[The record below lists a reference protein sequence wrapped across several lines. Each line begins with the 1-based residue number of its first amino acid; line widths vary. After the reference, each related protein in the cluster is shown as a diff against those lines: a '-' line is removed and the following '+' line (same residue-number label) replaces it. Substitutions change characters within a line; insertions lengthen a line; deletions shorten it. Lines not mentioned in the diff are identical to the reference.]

1 MKSVYYETKSNNLI
15 SGMFQKYSRN
25 TLKLFITGNGN
36 MRGFQ
41 SIAIYCSN
49 KCTRI
54 SGGMREYT

>member
-1 MKSVYYETKSNNLI
+1 
-15 SGMFQKYSRN
+15 MFQKYSRN

-41 SIAIYCSN
+41 SIAIYYSN

-54 SGGMREYT
+54 SGGMRDYT